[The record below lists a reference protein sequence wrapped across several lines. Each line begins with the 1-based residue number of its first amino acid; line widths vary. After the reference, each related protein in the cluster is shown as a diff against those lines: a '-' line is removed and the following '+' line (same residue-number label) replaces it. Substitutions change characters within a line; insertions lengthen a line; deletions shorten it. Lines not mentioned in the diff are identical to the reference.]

1 MPSRDEC
8 HPPVSKVDIHNIKET
23 GMKYFGYLV
32 ALMAFLFGTE
42 YFFMKYA
49 FPEYMFPLLTAIPL
63 YFLLIGFLSIR
74 FVYTKPSVSITKLMG
89 LKTLKIL
96 VSMIVILLYVVLIKE
111 QSVSFLFSFLYYFLT
126 YLVFETWMM
135 YAINKKK
142 STKKD
147 EQQ

>member
-1 MPSRDEC
+1 MTSVEFR
-8 HPPVSKVDIHNIKET
+8 KKT

-32 ALMAFLFGTE
+32 ALMTFLFGAE
-42 YFFMKYA
+42 YFIMKYA
-49 FPEYMFPLLTAIPL
+49 FPEYLFPLLIAIPL
-63 YFLLIGFLSIR
+63 FFILTGFFSIR
-74 FVYTKPSVSITKLMG
+74 FVYTDPSVSVAKLMG

-96 VSMIVILLYVVLIKE
+96 ISIVIILLYVILIKE
-111 QSVSFLFSFLYYFLT
+111 QSASFLFSFLYYFLT
-126 YLVFETWMM
+126 YLAFETWMI

>member
-1 MPSRDEC
+1 
-8 HPPVSKVDIHNIKET
+8 
-23 GMKYFGYLV
+23 MKYFGYLV

-42 YFFMKYA
+42 YFVMRYA
-49 FPEYMFPLLTAIPL
+49 FPEYLFPLLTAIPL
-63 YFLLIGFLSIR
+63 YFILIGFLSIR

-89 LKTLKIL
+89 VKTLKIL

>member
-1 MPSRDEC
+1 MSSQK
-8 HPPVSKVDIHNIKET
+8 HGLNQQKT

-42 YFFMKYA
+42 YFVMRYA
-49 FPEYMFPLLTAIPL
+49 FPEYLFPLLIAIPL
-63 YFLLIGFLSIR
+63 FFVLIGFLSIR
-74 FVYTKPSVSITKLMG
+74 FVYTKPSASITMLMA
-89 LKTLKIL
+89 LKTVKIL
-96 VSMIVILLYVVLIKE
+96 ISLIIILLYVVLIKE
-111 QSVSFLFSFLYYFLT
+111 QTVSFLFSFLFYFLT
-126 YLVFETWMM
+126 YLAFETWMM